1 MRQDL
6 PDLSLLL
13 TVWNSGGF
21 VDALCHAST
30 VTDNLENTTDRINT
44 AVAALKR
51 FKAKLKQ
58 RSDSRDGLTSKR
70 LMDLPEDLWAIL
82 LSSIAFI
89 FRDEVDEGSQID
101 FGNEMHVEMLQASVT
116 SSLAKLTNPQG
127 RPVNEALD
135 VFFPGLRDLYQ
146 KTTGKEAT
154 SIQEPRLKLRGSR
167 LPVAK
172 PGLLGLFAW
181 YGKNWFEGCG
191 VCW

>member
-1 MRQDL
+1 M
-6 PDLSLLL
+6 
-13 TVWNSGGF
+13 
-21 VDALCHAST
+21 
-30 VTDNLENTTDRINT
+30 
-44 AVAALKR
+44 AVAAMKR
-51 FKAKLKQ
+51 FKANLKQ

-70 LMDLPEDLWAIL
+70 LMDLPEDVWAIL

-101 FGNEMHVEMLQASVT
+101 FGNEMHLEMLQASVT

-135 VFFPGLRDLYQ
+135 VFFPGLRDLFQ

-154 SIQEPRLKLRGSR
+154 SIQEPRLKLRGFR

-181 YGKNWFEGCG
+181 YGTNWFEGCR